1 MLHTQP
7 LSFTAH
13 AQTRC
18 QQRAIRPEIVER
30 ILDYGRS
37 TRLRGADSYALDKE
51 GRRRLRRDLGDRD
64 FRTIERQL
72 DAYVVVA
79 DDGRIITAAWS
90 TQRLWRH

>member
-13 AQTRC
+13 ARARC
-18 QQRAIRPEIVER
+18 QQRAIRPDIVER
-30 ILDYGRS
+30 ILDYGRP
-37 TRLRGADSYALDKE
+37 TRFRGADSYALDKE
-51 GRRRLRRDLGDRD
+51 GRRRLRRDLGDRN
-64 FRTIERQL
+64 FRAIERQL

-79 DDGRIITAAWS
+79 DNGLIITAAWS